1 MALSSIT
8 PSACAPATFPTPT
21 LFGAEFLSLEVVQV
35 TNYSSKVV
43 EGSTFGSTAVD
54 LVNANFCN
62 VTVSYT
68 HPGQNDIIHVETWLP
83 TDTWNGKFNAV
94 GGGGFNAGRYPM
106 TYSSMAGALGNGYAT
121 VTTDAGLGFASEVNS
136 LLWLLAS
143 PGNLN
148 LYSLQ
153 NLASAS
159 LIDEAL
165 IAKTF
170 IRNYYGQD
178 PSRSYWTGCSQGGRQ
193 GLMLA
198 QRYPDVYDGI
208 IAAAPGLNWAGV
220 MIGLIWPTIYMEETN
235 QHPHLCEISKLT
247 ALAVSECDA
256 LDGVEDGII
265 ADPAACRSIFDPFA
279 HVGTE
284 FECASI
290 GENGTTTRNISEAAA
305 AVADATWTGPVAAAG
320 EPTYLHGVD
329 IGTDLTSIVATDC
342 SGNGQ
347 CSSFNAALVQIVI
360 RGFYEKDPASNT
372 TSVSFGELKRIYHRL
387 RQELASSL
395 GTNDPDLSEFRD
407 AGGKMITFQGL
418 ADPTVPANLSLNYY
432 RDVLEGQPDAHDFYR
447 IFPIPGMGH
456 CGSQLGEPAAQ
467 PESLFAQLRSWVEN
481 GTAPES
487 TSYVVKLADNSTQE
501 QLSCPYPAKAVFNP
515 SAADGSSGWSCA
527 S

>member
-8 PSACAPATFPTPT
+8 PSACAPATFLTPT

-35 TNYSSKVV
+35 TNYSSEVV
-43 EGSTFGSTAVD
+43 EGSTFGSPPVD

-106 TYSSMAGALGNGYAT
+106 TYSFMAGALGEGYAT
-121 VTTDAGLGFASEVNS
+121 VITDAGLGFASEVNS

-178 PSRSYWTGCSQGGRQ
+178 PSRPYWVGCSQGGQQ

-198 QRYPDVYDGI
+198 QRYPDVYDVI
-208 IAAAPGLNWAGV
+208 IAAAPGINWAGV
-220 MIGLIWPTIYMEETN
+220 MIGLFWPTIYMEETN
-235 QHPHLCEISKLT
+235 QHPHLCEVSQLT
-247 ALAVSECDA
+247 AL
-256 LDGVEDGII
+256 DGIEDGII
-265 ADPAACRSIFDPFA
+265 GDPAACRRVFDPFA

-290 GENGTTTRNISEAAA
+290 GENTTTTRNISEAAA
-305 AVADATWTGPVAAAG
+305 AVAD
-320 EPTYLHGVD
+320 
-329 IGTDLTSIVATDC
+329 C
-342 SGNGQ
+342 SGDGQ

-387 RQELASSL
+387 SQELASSM

-418 ADPTVPANLSLNYY
+418 VSSKPPAPSPNDLLMLERRMLTPPSKADPTIPANLTLNYY
-432 RDVLEGQPDAHDFYR
+432 RDVLESQPNAHDFYCL
-447 IFPIPGMGH
+447 FPIPGMGH

-467 PESLFAQLRSWVEN
+467 PESLFAQLRLWVEN

-487 TSYVVKLADNSTQE
+487 TSYVVKLLDNSTQE
-501 QLSCPYPAKAVFNP
+501 QLSCPFPAKAVFNP
-515 SAADGSSGWSCA
+515 SATDGSSGWSCA
-527 S
+527 SWRK